1 MDIVIGMGLA
11 LLLLLPAIIATWK
24 VHRNAVDILALDRCL
39 QATLKQQQ
47 ALMEFQDAL
56 DKRSEALDR
65 QAEALDRAARRIKEA
80 VFAQKLD

>member
-1 MDIVIGMGLA
+1 MDVFIGMGLA
-11 LLLLLPAIIATWK
+11 ILFMLPAIIATFRSN
-24 VHRNAVDILALDRCL
+24 RNSIDIMALDRCL

-65 QAEALDRAARRIKEA
+65 QAEALDRAGRRIKEA

>member
-1 MDIVIGMGLA
+1 MDIIIGMSLA
-11 LLLLLPAIIATWK
+11 LLFMLPAIIATWK
-24 VHRNAVDILALDRCL
+24 VNRNAVDIMALDRCL

-47 ALMEFQDAL
+47 ALMDFQDAL

-65 QAEALDRAARRIKEA
+65 QAEALERAGQRIKEA